1 MEDDGSIVSEF
12 GSLYGPEQL
21 DNLKTYLSPPE
32 AQTKGIIEGEGG
44 GMDDKVKGTLGD
56 EEVAL
61 SPGEYILTADVV
73 SDLGD
78 GNNAKGAEIMD
89 QFMQRVRASKHGNPD
104 QPDPINIKEIMPV

>member
-1 MEDDGSIVSEF
+1 MQDDGSIVSEF
-12 GSLYGPEQL
+12 VSLFGPEQL

-104 QPDPINIKEIMPV
+104 QPDPINLNEVMPV